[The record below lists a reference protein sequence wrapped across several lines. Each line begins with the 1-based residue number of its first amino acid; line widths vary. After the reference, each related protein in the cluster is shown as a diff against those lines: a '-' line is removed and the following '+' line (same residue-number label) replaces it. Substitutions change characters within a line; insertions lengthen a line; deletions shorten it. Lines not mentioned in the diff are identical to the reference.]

1 MERRAFIHASLGA
14 AAIGAVMPWIDCY
27 GVLNDSNEQVLVV
40 VDPALPASCAY
51 VSAASSQLCVLLRD
65 DADVGRLWHARL
77 RDWRGAIKGVVRP
90 SDCFVLRNLSVGQGR
105 AFRSA
110 PIGPSLEAEAGDAG
124 FGRRS
129 RNTTAVAFEIA
140 AAAPARR

>member
-14 AAIGAVMPWIDCY
+14 AAVGAVMPWIDCY

-110 PIGPSLEAEAGDAG
+110 PIGPSLGAKAGDAG

-129 RNTTAVAFEIA
+129 LKTTAVAFEIA
-140 AAAPARR
+140 AAAPTRR

>member
-14 AAIGAVMPWIDCY
+14 AAIGAMMPWIDCY
-27 GVLNDSNEQVLVV
+27 GALSDSNEHVLVV

-51 VSAASSQLCVLLRD
+51 ASAASSQMRLVLQD

-77 RDWRGAIKGVVRP
+77 CDWGGAIKGVVRP

-110 PIGPSLEAEAGDAG
+110 PIGPSLEAKAGGAG
-124 FGRRS
+124 VDRRS
-129 RNTTAVAFEIA
+129 CKTTAVVFEIA